1 MKSYIKEL
9 MKKGAQKLAG
19 QTKTTGKEGIRT
31 VDIAKDLTT
40 KRKIQDK
47 VTEAVDSAFKKAGAP
62 PSIAH
67 QQKKSKLK
75 RDEGKKL
82 KGFSYKLD
90 KIEDK
95 IDKRNKA
102 SKKLFKFNKGGRVG
116 LKRGT
121 GLMKKKSNI
130 QKINETFAPKVSKNK
145 KASKFGMLS
154 VKAGIDKN
162 PNPTQAD
169 RIAGAKM
176 KNRMKASFGG
186 GADMGKVASDK
197 TKTEVK
203 KYEKRAKDASKFLK
217 NKGRSFGNIMRE
229 KHMR

>member
-1 MKSYIKEL
+1 MTNKYV
-9 MKKGAQKLAG
+9 GAAKFFANLITGGGKQ
-19 QTKTTGKEGIRT
+19 KTTGREIIKN
-31 VDIAKDLTT
+31 VNIAKDVTT
-40 KRKIQDK
+40 KRNIQDK

-62 PSIAH
+62 PSIAN

-82 KGFSYKLD
+82 KDFSYKLD

-102 SKKLFKFNKGGRVG
+102 SKKFFKFNKGGRVG

-121 GLMKKKSNI
+121 NLGMQSVKYGLDNNPKITAADPKAKFIAANKKKKSG
-130 QKINETFAPKVSKNK
+130 K
-145 KASKFGMLS
+145 
-154 VKAGIDKN
+154 
-162 PNPTQAD
+162 
-169 RIAGAKM
+169 
-176 KNRMKASFGG
+176 RMKAAFGG

-197 TKTEVK
+197 TKAEVK

-217 NKGRSFGNIMRE
+217 NKGRSFGSIMRE
-229 KHMR
+229 K